1 MSLPPGNCP
10 LDGSALEDEATLCS
24 IEILAEAVE
33 MAFVPG
39 ILELRTLRD
48 ALQEARR
55 TRSPAA
61 VRLAY
66 SAFSR
71 VDREF
76 RNRKFRNRIS
86 HHALTLATLR
96 RRSAGQMTVGTPAS
110 ERSAGHGIDGPRR
123 ARWPTLSR
131 LAFRVL
137 NLMEPFSFRSV
148 VQA

>member
-1 MSLPPGNCP
+1 MSLQPGKRP
-10 LDGSALEDEATLCS
+10 LDAGALDDEAVLCS

-61 VRLAY
+61 VQLAY

-71 VDREF
+71 VDGEF
-76 RNRKFRNRIS
+76 RSRIS

-96 RRSAGQMTVGTPAS
+96 RRSAGPTPVAASAS
-110 ERSAGHGIDGPRR
+110 ERSAGRGIGRGIDGPRR
-123 ARWPTLSR
+123 A
-131 LAFRVL
+131 
-137 NLMEPFSFRSV
+137 
-148 VQA
+148 

>member
-55 TRSPAA
+55 PRSPAA

-76 RNRKFRNRIS
+76 RNRIS

-96 RRSAGQMTVGTPAS
+96 RRSAGQMPVGTPAS
-110 ERSAGHGIDGPRR
+110 ERSAGCGIDVPR
-123 ARWPTLSR
+123 
-131 LAFRVL
+131 
-137 NLMEPFSFRSV
+137 
-148 VQA
+148 QA

>member
-1 MSLPPGNCP
+1 MP
-10 LDGSALEDEATLCS
+10 LEDEAALCS

-48 ALQEARR
+48 ALREARR
-55 TRSPAA
+55 TRSSAA

-71 VDREF
+71 VDPE
-76 RNRKFRNRIS
+76 FRNRIS

-96 RRSAGQMTVGTPAS
+96 RRSGGRMPAGTPVS
-110 ERSAGHGIDGPRR
+110 ERSSGRGIDGPRR
-123 ARWPTLSR
+123 A
-131 LAFRVL
+131 
-137 NLMEPFSFRSV
+137 
-148 VQA
+148 

>member
-1 MSLPPGNCP
+1 MSLPPGKRP
-10 LDGSALEDEATLCS
+10 PEAGVPDDDAVLCS

-55 TRSPAA
+55 TGSPAA
-61 VRLAY
+61 VQLAY

-71 VDREF
+71 VDGEF
-76 RNRKFRNRIS
+76 RSRIS

-96 RRSAGQMTVGTPAS
+96 RRSAGPMPVPVPAS
-110 ERSAGHGIDGPRR
+110 ERSAGRGIDGPRR
-123 ARWPTLSR
+123 A
-131 LAFRVL
+131 
-137 NLMEPFSFRSV
+137 
-148 VQA
+148 

>member
-1 MSLPPGNCP
+1 MSLPPGKRPPDANM
-10 LDGSALEDEATLCS
+10 LEDEAALCS

-61 VRLAY
+61 VQLAY

-71 VDREF
+71 VDGE
-76 RNRKFRNRIS
+76 FRNRIS

-96 RRSAGQMTVGTPAS
+96 RRSAGPMPVGAPAPD
-110 ERSAGHGIDGPRR
+110 RSAGRGIDGPRR
-123 ARWPTLSR
+123 A
-131 LAFRVL
+131 
-137 NLMEPFSFRSV
+137 
-148 VQA
+148 

>member
-1 MSLPPGNCP
+1 MSLP
-10 LDGSALEDEATLCS
+10 LDRRLPDDGALEDEATLCS

-61 VRLAY
+61 VKLAY

-71 VDREF
+71 VDRE
-76 RNRKFRNRIS
+76 FRNRIS

-96 RRSAGQMTVGTPAS
+96 RRSAGPMPVGSPAA
-110 ERSAGHGIDGPRR
+110 ERSSGRGIDGPRR
-123 ARWPTLSR
+123 A
-131 LAFRVL
+131 
-137 NLMEPFSFRSV
+137 
-148 VQA
+148 

>member
-1 MSLPPGNCP
+1 MSLPSGKRPPDANM
-10 LDGSALEDEATLCS
+10 LEDETALCS

-48 ALQEARR
+48 ALQDARR

-61 VRLAY
+61 VQLAY

-71 VDREF
+71 VDPE
-76 RNRKFRNRIS
+76 FRNRIS

-96 RRSAGQMTVGTPAS
+96 RRNAGPMPVAAQSS
-110 ERSAGHGIDGPRR
+110 ERSAGRGIDGPRR
-123 ARWPTLSR
+123 A
-131 LAFRVL
+131 
-137 NLMEPFSFRSV
+137 
-148 VQA
+148 

>member
-1 MSLPPGNCP
+1 MSLQTGQRP
-10 LDGSALEDEATLCS
+10 LDAGTLDDEAVLCS

-55 TRSPAA
+55 SRSPAA
-61 VRLAY
+61 VQLAY

-71 VDREF
+71 VDGE
-76 RNRKFRNRIS
+76 FRNRIS

-96 RRSAGQMTVGTPAS
+96 RRSAGPAPVGASAS
-110 ERSAGHGIDGPRR
+110 ERSAGRGIDGPRR
-123 ARWPTLSR
+123 A
-131 LAFRVL
+131 
-137 NLMEPFSFRSV
+137 
-148 VQA
+148 